1 MEVVLYEFPAYAQD
15 IIMRLVRKDWI
26 IHCFDLDNKYDVY
39 NPAGYLK
46 AAEFDGIEYTVRLD
60 LNIYQYVLSAFRKSR
75 KSDLH
80 RDAIA
85 FMVFSRFCNMVVDP
99 TLAIYEKLNY
109 LKQCPDELIH
119 DLILFRRIDNSDMDG
134 LAEFALGYSDVIVLP
149 DLAPVDVE
157 VLKIELTKH
166 KRLKKWDTFYLFM
179 LKMAELYHFD
189 PSPNEE
195 KFRKFLEWCHK
206 DFIYS
211 LVAICFAIR
220 LMGCRSLEKLMKYKP
235 TLTPRE
241 RKDALVNMTWD
252 LFLVDKFFEDWVR
265 KEKNREF
272 IYASNDRPLREV
284 LEMAISI
291 QLNAGGGHLVDDLP
305 PYLIKIINE
314 IDIVA
319 RKTKGRSAVDAT
331 DFKGYRDRLINEV
344 ELLVLAD
351 EPLNDGLG
359 D

>member
-1 MEVVLYEFPAYAQD
+1 MEEILYEFPAYAQE
-15 IIMRLVRKDWI
+15 IITRLVRRDWI
-26 IHCFDLDNKYDVY
+26 IHCFDLDNEYDIY
-39 NPAGYLK
+39 NPAAYLK
-46 AAEFDGIEYTVRLD
+46 AAEFDGVAYTVRLD
-60 LNIYQYVLSAFRKSR
+60 LNIYQYVLSAFRKNG

-85 FMVFSRFCNMVVDP
+85 FMVFSRFSNIVVDP
-99 TLAIYEKLNY
+99 TLAVYEKLNY
-109 LKQCPDELIH
+109 LQQCPDEVID
-119 DLILFRRIDNSDMDG
+119 DLNLFRRIDNSDMDG
-134 LAEFALGYSDVIVLP
+134 LAEFALGYSDAIELP

-157 VLKIELTKH
+157 ALKLELTKH
-166 KRLKKWDTFYLFM
+166 KRLKKWDTFYLFV
-179 LKMAELYHFD
+179 LKTTELHHFD

-195 KFRKFLEWCHK
+195 KVSKFLEWCHK

-220 LMGCRSLEKLMKYKP
+220 LMGCRSQEKLMKYKP
-235 TLTPRE
+235 TLTLRQ
-241 RKDALVNMTWD
+241 KKGALVNMTWD

-291 QLNAGGGHLVDDLP
+291 QLNAGGSHLVDDLP
-305 PYLIKIINE
+305 PDLIKKINE
-314 IDIVA
+314 IDIMA
-319 RKTKGRSAVDAT
+319 RRAKGRRAVDAT
-331 DFKGYRDRLINEV
+331 DFKGYRDRLINEA

-351 EPLNDGLG
+351 ESLNDELG